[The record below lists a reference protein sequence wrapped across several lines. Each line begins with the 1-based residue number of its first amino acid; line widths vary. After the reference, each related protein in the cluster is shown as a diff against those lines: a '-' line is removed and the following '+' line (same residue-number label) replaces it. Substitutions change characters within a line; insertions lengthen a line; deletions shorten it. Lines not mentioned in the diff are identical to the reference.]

1 MSEKNMQRENTTRGP
16 RRLAQGLGALALL
29 AGPLWAGDPQ
39 PEELWADQRVGEP
52 FWDYRVSLGA
62 NGTQIFADTGYGDTH
77 SRLYSSF
84 RGTDSTPIWERNLF
98 THIALSR
105 TLASAADTDVH
116 AVVRHQGPISTD
128 RRATLE
134 VFTSESSQPIFTHTF
149 AEEDGS
155 TGTNWCH
162 VTDDGSTVIA
172 CFIDFGFAHVKRFDA
187 VGSSYSQSGDW
198 VLDTFGVMRN
208 VGITDDLRYI
218 YLGSNAMGMVFDL
231 SSSEATEIFNPWYIG
246 GASQYGHA
254 FAGNG
259 QLIAVPV
266 EDRVDVYSWQGSTFS
281 LSNSFAAYGAGTGWL
296 GRLAALS
303 EDGRILTAA
312 FAKSPDFK
320 QVTVVAWDLASGQQL
335 LSDTFVSQVLN
346 SPTDLVISE
355 DGRRIAM
362 AHGGGVEP
370 GVVPAIR
377 VYDRAGSGEDFQVL
391 VSYDRPGSVVDL
403 DISRDGSRLASV
415 GLTAPLYTGAG
426 HKIVEAFDLG
436 RDFDARGIPRPGST
450 ITFEYYPWAETRNTS
465 CWLLETELLEPT
477 PLSFSFGSLYVKR
490 SDITTIYI
498 GSPNAQGLATHQM
511 NIPSSAQIGSTKY
524 YQGFSGGPRQLS
536 RSWFPLT
543 ILP

>member
-1 MSEKNMQRENTTRGP
+1 MSEKNMSRENTTRGP
-16 RRLAQGLGALALL
+16 RRLAQGLGALAVL

-39 PEELWADQRVGEP
+39 PEELWADQRVAESY
-52 FWDYRVSLGA
+52 WDYKVSLGA
-62 NGTQIFADTGYGDTH
+62 NGTQVFSDTGFVDTH

-84 RGTDSTPIWERNLF
+84 RGTNSTPIWERTLGSE
-98 THIALSR
+98 ISLAR
-105 TLASAADTDVH
+105 TLSSADDADVH
-116 AVVRHQGPISTD
+116 AVVRHQGSSPTH

-134 VFTSESSQPIFTHTF
+134 VFSSESSQPVFTHTF
-149 AEEDGS
+149 AEEDWS
-155 TGTNWCH
+155 SGTNWCH
-162 VTDDGSTVIA
+162 VTDDGSSVIA

-198 VLDTFGVMRN
+198 VLDTFGVMKN

-218 YLGSNAMGMVFDL
+218 YLGSNSMGKVFDL

-246 GASQYGHA
+246 GASLNGHA

-266 EDRVDVYSWQGSTFS
+266 QNRVDVYSWQGSTFS
-281 LSNSFAAYGAGTGWL
+281 LSNSFAAYGAGTGWYAH
-296 GRLAALS
+296 LAALS

-312 FAKSPDFK
+312 FVRGPDIK

-335 LSDTFVSQVLN
+335 LSDTIDSQVQN
-346 SPTDLVISE
+346 YPSDLVISE

-391 VSYDRPGSVVDL
+391 ASYDRPGSVVDL

-415 GLTAPLYTGAG
+415 GKTNPLNTGFG
-426 HKIVEAFDLG
+426 DKIVEAFDLG

-450 ITFEYYPWAETRNTS
+450 ITFEYYPWAETQNTS

-490 SDITTIYI
+490 SDITTIPI